1 MVKNRSSKTALQSK
15 AKESKSIGDE
25 AFSWCTKLASIN
37 IPSSVTTIGYQA
49 FAHCRKI
56 YGIDI
61 PMSVTSLGTGA
72 FYSCSGLKSITL
84 PASLIKVNDHAFA
97 YCWSL
102 TTVDIPQTI
111 DSIGDYA
118 FFDCGEIIS
127 FTCRATTPPA
137 VYSADVFAFEDMSS
151 SATLYVPMSAVE
163 DYKTAEV
170 WKEFPNIVGFEE
182 TFVIGDVDGDGMVS
196 IADVTEL
203 IDLLLNGA
211 TSTSP
216 AADVDGDG
224 TVSIADVT
232 ELIDYLL
239 TH

>member
-1 MVKNRSSKTALQSK
+1 
-15 AKESKSIGDE
+15 
-25 AFSWCTKLASIN
+25 
-37 IPSSVTTIGYQA
+37 
-49 FAHCRKI
+49 
-56 YGIDI
+56 
-61 PMSVTSLGTGA
+61 MSVTSLGTGA

-111 DSIGDYA
+111 DSIGDCA
-118 FFDCGEIIS
+118 FLDCWEITS

-137 VYSADVFAFEDMSS
+137 VYSADAFAFEDLDST
-151 SATLYVPMSAVE
+151 ATLYVPMSAVE

-182 TFVIGDVDGDGMVS
+182 TFVVGDVDGDGKTTIS
-196 IADVTEL
+196 DVTEL
-203 IDLLLNGA
+203 IDLLLQGTANEN
-211 TSTSP
+211 P
-216 AADVDGDG
+216 AADIDGDG
-224 TVSIADVT
+224 KVTITDVT